1 MISNCCI
8 VEEPKLIGNNTNKRV
23 SDAQPSAKL
32 LLFGYGN
39 PGRGDDA
46 LGPMLIEQIDQLK
59 LGNVTC
65 LVAMQLLIEHAVD
78 LTGYDKVIFI
88 DADMSCTK
96 PFIFSEVQAEQDDS
110 YTSHTLTPAALLFI
124 YQQIYHHHAP
134 PAFLLRIR
142 GYQFELGDALSD
154 QASLNLQAA
163 MKHVQQLTSCQ
174 L

>member
-1 MISNCCI
+1 M
-8 VEEPKLIGNNTNKRV
+8 IGNNTNKRV

-65 LVAMQLLIEHAVD
+65 LVDMQLLIEHAID
-78 LTGYDKVIFI
+78 LMGYDKVIFV
-88 DADMSCTK
+88 DADMSCAE
-96 PFIFSEVQAEQDDS
+96 PFDFSEVNAEKDSS
-110 YTSHTLTPAALLFI
+110 YTSHALTPSALLFI
-124 YQQIYHHHAP
+124 YQQIYQRNAP
-134 PAFLLRIR
+134 SVFLLRIR
-142 GYQFELGDALSD
+142 GYHFELGDALSGR
-154 QASLNLQAA
+154 ASDNLQAA
-163 MKHVQQLTSCQ
+163 VKHIYQLNEC